1 MHMRYQDK
9 DESEIPPTLLNEPE
23 LLPGLEIYYSA
34 FWDLFSDRQLGMGVG
49 PIPYSAM
56 RAYCLDWEMDD
67 EQASDLKRLVRK
79 MDHVFLEWQE
89 KQSKKSKKV
98 GK

>member
-1 MHMRYQDK
+1 
-9 DESEIPPTLLNEPE
+9 
-23 LLPGLEIYYSA
+23 
-34 FWDLFSDRQLGMGVG
+34 
-49 PIPYSAM
+49 M

-67 EQASDLKRLVRK
+67 EQASDLKMLVRK